1 MPRFGRI
8 YPIANKVGGA
18 PAADIAT
25 GPTFRGLQP
34 AATGETI
41 VKRCAMLIGML
52 LLGSVGPS
60 TAGPRN
66 SPDVVYVDGL
76 PCNRFCQFYM
86 ARSRAHTDRTAKG
99 RESESNAP
107 LRNRTAS
114 VAAARNEM
122 PRAGMVAGLQSGAAA
137 ADANTRRA
145 NVDDLRSDF
154 DLPDSPR
161 MGTFEDRVMVAAAVA
176 EQLTAMVSAASELK
190 VMSGDRPD
198 QAAVMSPAGGK
209 ADFAAPNQAEAR
221 VALLMVRAEIKS
233 LRYLTRQTIA
243 IDNERASAT
252 SGIQTAFVT
261 EGAPNV
267 LVSTDEKR
275 AIDRLIA
282 GEVPGAIVALVSED
296 AAKAFPDIAGF
307 KIFRMPLPPG
317 SQS

>member
-176 EQLTAMVSAASELK
+176 EQLTAMATAAFELK
-190 VMSGDRPD
+190 VMNGE
-198 QAAVMSPAGGK
+198 AAVMSVSGGK
-209 ADFAAPNQAEAR
+209 ADPAPQNQAEAR
-221 VALLMVRAEIKS
+221 VALVMVRAEIKS
-233 LRYLTRQTIA
+233 LRYLTRQTVA
-243 IDNERASAT
+243 IDSERASAT
-252 SGIQTAFVT
+252 SSIQTAFAT
-261 EGAPNV
+261 EGAPKV
-267 LVSTDEKR
+267 LVSTGERR